1 MLISC
6 DFIKQPIIFIIW
18 LYFEFCKPILVFVML
33 WWDMGVLSLIL
44 WWFDD
49 WISWKEFKLIWYYK
63 LCFYDRK
70 FIFDLQSKFCR
81 IFGRNSSVI
90 IKFDFMVLYRSSGI
104 HFQINLGISMSCEFL
119 GVALG
124 NRYPLKGT
132 RRLLHVRPPDRD
144 VTISK

>member
-1 MLISC
+1 
-6 DFIKQPIIFIIW
+6 
-18 LYFEFCKPILVFVML
+18 ML
-33 WWDMGVLSLIL
+33 WWDMGVLCLIF
-44 WWFDD
+44 WWFDE
-49 WISWKEFKLIWYYK
+49 WMSRKGFELIWYYK

-119 GVALG
+119 GDVSR
-124 NRYPLKGT
+124 NWNSLKSM
-132 RRLLHVRPPDRD
+132 RWLPRVRPPSLS
-144 VTISK
+144 VTWLVASETTRFQVCVRLLS